1 MLVATPP
8 TADVIN
14 ASATAGT
21 VAIVTVPAGR
31 WLTATVQQCIN
42 ENLAGTGTASLI
54 YQTTD
59 VQAAPADNSVLAR
72 VQLTGLTLTEA
83 AVTSTQE
90 IFVYGGDPNGSGSTI
105 DYVVSGTTSNSIV
118 INGFLI

>member
-1 MLVATPP
+1 MLIATPP
-8 TADVIN
+8 TSDIVN
-14 ASATAGT
+14 VSATAGAT
-21 VAIVTVPAGR
+21 GVVTVPAGR
-31 WLTATVQQCIN
+31 WLTATVQMCIN
-42 ENLAGTGTASLI
+42 VNTGATGTASLV

-59 VQAAPADNSVLAR
+59 GDAAPADGSTIAR

-83 AVTSTQE
+83 AIANTQE